1 MDWVYERPVRYSSVL
16 TYLEKR
22 LKHKQRAER
31 IVRIFSLYTFLKS
44 RPFKTPREIQRSV
57 FYDLKKTKPVFSQ
70 SQAERIFRLLKQK
83 GGTSDEA
90 LMIDKGVRVLIN
102 YIRDFL
108 PAIVLNVSD
117 LSYPYVT
124 LFRTLQENPEF
135 GPFLELAKEIAVQT
149 GTTGIVT
156 ADTVASDVAGPVGSL
171 AVALPS
177 AIAGVMVVITHI
189 SEDELGEALLAS
201 FLILPF
207 VGPIL
212 YKAATS
218 VGKVAHKVAT
228 RRNDIIQTSRMFFGD
243 EIGNMA
249 DMYIPSLGGKRFSTQ
264 KRKDTK
270 WLRKTQRRKFA

>member
-22 LKHKQRAER
+22 LKQKHVAER
-31 IVRIFSLYTFLKS
+31 ILKILSLYTFLRKHSFKS
-44 RPFKTPREIQRSV
+44 ARDIQTRI
-57 FYDLKKTKPVFSQ
+57 FYDLQKRKPVFSQ
-70 SQAERIFRLLKQK
+70 SQAERVFRLLRQK

-90 LMIDKGVRVLIN
+90 VMIDKGIRIMIN
-102 YIRDFL
+102 YIRDYL

-117 LSYPYVT
+117 LAYPYVT

-135 GPFLELAKEIAVQT
+135 GPFLQLAKEIAVET

-177 AIAGVMVVITHI
+177 AIAGMMVVVTHI

-228 RRNDIIQTSRMFFGD
+228 RRDDIVETTRMFLGD
-243 EIGNMA
+243 ELGNTV
-249 DMYIPSLGGKRFSTQ
+249 DMYIPSLGGNRFSTQ

>member
-1 MDWVYERPVRYSSVL
+1 MDWIYERPVRYSSVL
-16 TYLEKR
+16 AYLEKR
-22 LKHKQRAER
+22 LRRKDAAQRIMKAL
-31 IVRIFSLYTFLKS
+31 SLNSFL
-44 RPFKTPREIQRSV
+44 RNHAFKNPRDIQTRV
-57 FYDLKKTKPVFSQ
+57 FYDLKKQRPIFNKP
-70 SQAERIFRLLKQK
+70 QAERLFKLLKQK

-90 LMIDKGVRVLIN
+90 VMIDRGIRVMIN
-102 YIRDFL
+102 YIREYL

-117 LSYPYVT
+117 LAYPYIT

-135 GPFLELAKEIAVQT
+135 GPFLELGKELAVET
-149 GTTGIVT
+149 GTTGIVM
-156 ADTVASDVAGPVGSL
+156 ADTVASDIGGPIGSL

-177 AIAGVMVVITHI
+177 AIAGSMVVITHI

-228 RRNDIIQTSRMFFGD
+228 RRDDILGTTRMFLGD
-243 EIGNMA
+243 NIANVA
-249 DMYIPSLGGKRFSTQ
+249 DSYIPYLGGKRFSTQ
-264 KRKDTK
+264 RRKDTK
-270 WLRKTQRRKFA
+270 WLRKTQRRMSE

>member
-1 MDWVYERPVRYSSVL
+1 MDWVYERPVRYSGIY

-22 LKHKQRAER
+22 LKHKNTTER
-31 IVRIFSLYTFLKS
+31 IIKVLSLYSFLRKHSFKS
-44 RPFKTPREIQRSV
+44 ARDIQTRV
-57 FYDLKKTKPVFSQ
+57 YYDLKREKPVFSK
-70 SQAERIFRLLKQK
+70 SQAERVFKLLKQK

-90 LMIDKGVRVLIN
+90 VMIDKGIRVMIN

-117 LSYPYVT
+117 LSYPYIT

-135 GPFLELAKEIAVQT
+135 GPFLELAKEIAVET

-156 ADTVASDVAGPVGSL
+156 ADTVASDIGGPVGSL

-177 AIAGVMVVITHI
+177 AIAGFMVVITHI

-201 FLILPF
+201 FLIIPF

-212 YKAATS
+212 YKGATS

-228 RRNDIIQTSRMFFGD
+228 RRDDIIGTTRMFFGD
-243 EIGNMA
+243 ELGNMA

-270 WLRKTQRRKFA
+270 WLRKTQRRKFV

>member
-1 MDWVYERPVRYSSVL
+1 MDWVYERPVRYSSIL
-16 TYLEKR
+16 IYLEKR
-22 LKHKQRAER
+22 LKHKSAAER
-31 IVRIFSLYTFLKS
+31 ILKVLSLYSFLRKHSFKS
-44 RPFKTPREIQRSV
+44 PRDIQTRI
-57 FYDLKKTKPVFSQ
+57 FYDLQKRKPVFSA

-90 LMIDKGVRVLIN
+90 VMIDKGIRVLIN

-117 LSYPYVT
+117 LAYPYVT

-135 GPFLELAKEIAVQT
+135 GPFVQLAKEIAVET
-149 GTTGIVT
+149 GTTAIVT
-156 ADTVASDVAGPVGSL
+156 ADTVASDIGGPIGSL

-177 AIAGVMVVITHI
+177 AIAGAMVVVTHI

-212 YKAATS
+212 YKTATS

-228 RRNDIIQTSRMFFGD
+228 RRDDIIGTTRMFLGD
-243 EIGNMA
+243 EIGNTV

-270 WLRKTQRRKFA
+270 WLRKTQRRKFV